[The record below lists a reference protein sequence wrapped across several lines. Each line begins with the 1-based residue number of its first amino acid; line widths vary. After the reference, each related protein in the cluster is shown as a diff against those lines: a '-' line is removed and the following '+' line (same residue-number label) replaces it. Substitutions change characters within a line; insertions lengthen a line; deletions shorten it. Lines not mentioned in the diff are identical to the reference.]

1 MDYPFCSSV
10 SLLDMNIKQLKSI
23 TIQKL
28 GKFFL
33 PLLPWFY
40 TCTNVACPNE
50 QLGFKLQIN

>member
-1 MDYPFCSSV
+1 MDYPFRSSV
-10 SLLDMNIKQLKSI
+10 TLLDMDIKQLNSI
-23 TIQKL
+23 TIPKL
-28 GKFFL
+28 GKFL

>member
-10 SLLDMNIKQLKSI
+10 SLLDMTMKQLNSI
-23 TIQKL
+23 TIPKL

-40 TCTNVACPNE
+40 TCANVACPNE
-50 QLGFKLQIN
+50 QL